1 MKSRLLALSL
11 LGLIAAPAF
20 AEDLK
25 APKPE
30 QANCARVLLH
40 LAGSDRL
47 IDYRD
52 VYKIY
57 TCDPQFISFETA
69 DGYVVSHHG
78 SYTLIEAKNGSAT
91 LRSSVVP
98 GRRFYD
104 PK

>member
-1 MKSRLLALSL
+1 MKSCLLALAL
-11 LGLIAAPAF
+11 LATPAF

-25 APKPE
+25 APKPDST
-30 QANCARVLLH
+30 NSARVLLH
-40 LAGSDRL
+40 LAGSERV
-47 IDYRD
+47 IDYAN

-69 DGYVVSHHG
+69 DGYVISHHG
-78 SYTLIEAKNGSAT
+78 SYTLIEAKNAAAT